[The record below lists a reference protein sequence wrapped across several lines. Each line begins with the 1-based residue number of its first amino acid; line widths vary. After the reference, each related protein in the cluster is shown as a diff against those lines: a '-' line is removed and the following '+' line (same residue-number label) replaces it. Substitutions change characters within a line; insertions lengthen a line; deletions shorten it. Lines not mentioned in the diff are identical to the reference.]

1 MTPRRLSTH
10 RRKYLAALARTAGGR
25 QDARTLGDG
34 YGSDDCETPKQR
46 ELSQLRCLRMVS
58 IALESHKVCTVPT
71 ATPPFVLG
79 GSVSSGW
86 PRGSPGIHGEAA
98 APVTPPQVPGIRS
111 PSIPGEG
118 GSSVAAPQWF
128 GGSVSTCS
136 PIRAPSM
143 HGEAARAA
151 AFESLQLHSPGKRIL
166 EKQEETLSEPLLVSS
181 PSKRLRSK
189 VYAPLVVKR
198 SQKYCQKE
206 SCVFS
211 RNLLG
216 QLAMKVVGVDFCV
229 WCDSD
234 LLASALQDAETEM
247 NVKVS
252 LACFKKK
259 DPEVYRLA
267 LEKLD
272 GYEVHSQDFCA
283 GIGCVYS
290 NVKPGVRARCQY
302 AHDFCQWCDADGLVE
317 AKGSIEGR
325 KRLNQALSVFRTHP
339 AVYEAALAKLGK
351 DFVRASRY
359 CGSTGCIFSY
369 RNPGERSRARPQSD
383 LCFWCNPA
391 AVSAAEMTPSGGSA
405 EVQCGSD

>member
-1 MTPRRLSTH
+1 M
-10 RRKYLAALARTAGGR
+10 LA
-25 QDARTLGDG
+25 
-34 YGSDDCETPKQR
+34 
-46 ELSQLRCLRMVS
+46 
-58 IALESHKVCTVPT
+58 H
-71 ATPPFVLG
+71 
-79 GSVSSGW
+79 
-86 PRGSPGIHGEAA
+86 
-98 APVTPPQVPGIRS
+98 
-111 PSIPGEG
+111 
-118 GSSVAAPQWF
+118 
-128 GGSVSTCS
+128 
-136 PIRAPSM
+136 
-143 HGEAARAA
+143 
-151 AFESLQLHSPGKRIL
+151 
-166 EKQEETLSEPLLVSS
+166 
-181 PSKRLRSK
+181 
-189 VYAPLVVKR
+189 
-198 SQKYCQKE
+198 
-206 SCVFS
+206 
-211 RNLLG
+211 
-216 QLAMKVVGVDFCV
+216 
-229 WCDSD
+229 
-234 LLASALQDAETEM
+234 ALQDAGTEM
-247 NVKVS
+247 HVKVS

-391 AVSAAEMTPSGGSA
+391 AVSAAEMTPSGIRRIGMDLRKFSTGRTDVFQAGVSKLSA
-405 EVQCGSD
+405 AFLLDLRVCSLQAEQQAMPKEELVEQHARGRYYS